1 MRRGAR
7 LLLAGAAVA
16 LLVMATLG
24 GAALYLVG
32 GAGCE
37 ASETAR
43 APDGAWR
50 IEQRGCGAT
59 VGFTWRVHVL
69 GADGRERLAAESY
82 AYPEFT
88 GAAIEGAVL
97 RLSTGGAE
105 PAWEVSLDAQR
116 RPRAPL
122 HLSEGARR

>member
-7 LLLAGAAVA
+7 LLLAVAAAA
-16 LLVMATLG
+16 LLTMAALG
-24 GAALYLVG
+24 GAALYLIG

-37 ASETAR
+37 AGETAR
-43 APDGAWR
+43 APDGVWR
-50 IEQRGCGAT
+50 IEQRSCGAT
-59 VGFTWRVHVL
+59 VGFTWRVHVA
-69 GADGRERLAAESY
+69 GTDGQERLAAESY

-97 RLSTGGAE
+97 RLSTGEGGRV
-105 PAWEVSLDAQR
+105 WEVSLDAQR

-122 HLSEGARR
+122 HLTDGARR

>member
-1 MRRGAR
+1 MRRGLR
-7 LLLAGAAVA
+7 LLLAGTAMA
-16 LLVMATLG
+16 LLLFAGLG
-24 GAALYLVG
+24 GAALYLIG

-37 ASETAR
+37 ATETAR

-50 IEQRGCGAT
+50 IEQRSCGAT
-59 VGFTWRVHVL
+59 VGFIWRVHVV

-88 GAAIEGAVL
+88 GAAIEGDAL
-97 RLSTGGAE
+97 RLSTGEGGR
-105 PAWEVSLDAQR
+105 AWEVSLDAQR

-122 HLSEGARR
+122 HLHEGARR

>member
-7 LLLAGAAVA
+7 LLLAVAAIS
-16 LLVMATLG
+16 LLTMATLG
-24 GAALYLVG
+24 GAALYLIG

-43 APDGAWR
+43 AADGAWR
-50 IEQRGCGAT
+50 IEQRSCGAT
-59 VGFTWRVHVL
+59 VGFTWRVQVL

-88 GAAIEGAVL
+88 GAMIDGAVL
-97 RLSTGGAE
+97 RVSTGEGG
-105 PAWEVSLDAQR
+105 PVWEVALDAQR
-116 RPRAPL
+116 RPRPPL
-122 HLSEGARR
+122 YLTEGARR